1 MTFTQ
6 DNGLVKIWVR
16 LVQAGSYTLDQVPQL
31 YNLKLIVSE
40 VVNGTT
46 A

>member
-6 DNGLVKIWVR
+6 DSGLVNVWVR

-31 YNLKLIVSE
+31 YNLNSIVSE